1 MIENPMHNK
10 VIILGAPVDNLTM
23 AETLDA
29 IERFIEVGRATSKTH
44 QVATINADFITNALG
59 DPEQMAILQ
68 NADLNMPDG
77 MPIVWSARLLGTP
90 MQERVA
96 GVDAVMQL
104 AERAAQKGYSI
115 YFLGAAP
122 GVAARAVEIIHS
134 RYPGMRVAGVSSPM
148 VPATLTTDAQ
158 VLEDI
163 RASQPDILLVAFG
176 NPKQEK
182 WIAAYRGQLQ
192 TPVMIGVG
200 GTLDLISGDK
210 VRAPGW
216 MRRSGLEWT
225 FRLAQEP
232 KRLWRRYGR
241 NIFVFLPQVARQWW
255 AMRARPQAADLF
267 EREDVQ
273 WVGEEHV
280 AGDVAVISLSG
291 SLSIANVAD
300 FERRLQATLAETPNI
315 GIDCSQVKFLDST
328 ALGALV
334 RTAQQARRQGGDL
347 VLASATE
354 KLVHVL
360 HLLRLDTF
368 FCIYPDL
375 ESGLLAIQP
384 RHSVERGIAQQ
395 PAILYPN
402 HAVVQN

>member
-1 MIENPMHNK
+1 
-10 VIILGAPVDNLTM
+10 
-23 AETLDA
+23 
-29 IERFIEVGRATSKTH
+29 
-44 QVATINADFITNALG
+44 
-59 DPEQMAILQ
+59 
-68 NADLNMPDG
+68 
-77 MPIVWSARLLGTP
+77 
-90 MQERVA
+90 
-96 GVDAVMQL
+96 
-104 AERAAQKGYSI
+104 
-115 YFLGAAP
+115 
-122 GVAARAVEIIHS
+122 
-134 RYPGMRVAGVSSPM
+134 
-148 VPATLTTDAQ
+148 
-158 VLEDI
+158 
-163 RASQPDILLVAFG
+163 
-176 NPKQEK
+176 
-182 WIAAYRGQLQ
+182 
-192 TPVMIGVG
+192 
-200 GTLDLISGDK
+200 
-210 VRAPGW
+210 

-267 EREDVQ
+267 EWEDVQ
-273 WVGEEHV
+273 WVGEEHI

-315 GIDCSQVKFLDST
+315 AIDCSQVKFLDST

-384 RHSVERGIAQQ
+384 RHSAERGFAQQ